1 MKTAVFSFINPS
13 PNSMIASARI
23 ARFVA
28 KTLNVPLLWDAS
40 VRDTRWD
47 VLILVN
53 GAFSFCNVRD
63 DLAVAVRRAKR
74 IVWIQNDYAIYP
86 PVPDGVA
93 ESTFRRAFVIR
104 EERGRPRMDLWT
116 TIEENAQKTKS
127 SRYVNWNMLTAL
139 KIPLRITRN
148 HSDDLF
154 YYGSWRQYRDKSF
167 DRFFSTRRIP
177 VSISSASKKFAERY
191 PHARAAGMIER
202 GAFFHELNAHG
213 FGLYI
218 EDVRSHRQFH
228 SPANRF
234 YEMLSA
240 GLPMLFEPE
249 SRAMLQKAGFD
260 PKDFIV
266 RNARDVRD
274 RMTERHDIAHDQC
287 TRWWRP
293 FREELTNRVVRIYAS
308 YLRRHFS

>member
-28 KTLNVPLLWDAS
+28 EVLDVPLVWDES
-40 VRDTRWD
+40 IRKTRWD
-47 VLILVN
+47 LLILVN

-63 DLAVAVRRAKR
+63 DVAVAVRKARR

-86 PVPDGVA
+86 PVHDGVA
-93 ESTFRRAFVIR
+93 ESTFRRAFVRR
-104 EERGRPRMDLWT
+104 EEKGLPRMDLWT
-116 TIEENAQKTKS
+116 TIEERVDQTKY

-139 KIPLRITRN
+139 NRPLYIDPHAR
-148 HSDDLF
+148 DDLF

-167 DRFFSTRRIP
+167 DRFFAGKKMDVT
-177 VSISSASKKFAERY
+177 ISSASKKFVERY
-191 PHARAAGMIER
+191 PHAYIAGMVPRDE
-202 GAFFHELNAHG
+202 FYHELNMHG

-218 EDVRSHRQFH
+218 EDARSHKQFH

-249 SRAMLQKAGFD
+249 SRTMLKKAGFD
-260 PKDFIV
+260 PKEFIV
-266 RNARDVRD
+266 RNQRDVRGLLGS
-274 RMTERHDIAHDQC
+274 RRAIADIQRDA
-287 TRWWRP
+287 WWRD
-293 FREELTNRVVRIYAS
+293 FRGELTDRVLSVYRKYI
-308 YLRRHFS
+308 RRFF